1 MPSLSYPSKFTPRQF
16 QIDAIDA
23 LSLAWQEHQR
33 VLHVSPTGSGKAVIA
48 AMLIQRCLDGIAN
61 FAVSTPRVLMLVNRE
76 ELLQQALDKIQ
87 MVTGRYAAIE
97 RGEDRA
103 PEGADIVV
111 ATIQS
116 MCRRLARYP
125 QDHFGLVIVD
135 EAHLFATNQAKD
147 VLDWFCLK
155 QTGGYAYMVGF
166 TATPQTK
173 GKRALANI
181 YGTIGYEITLPELV
195 KQGMLS
201 NIKVQTAPLSID
213 LRHIK
218 RTGPDIDEEELD
230 KVIRPYFRAVA
241 EAMQK
246 YGPERKWLCFLP
258 LVKTSKAF
266 AQILNEHGIPAKHID
281 GESPDRKEI
290 LEQFK
295 HDHFRVLTCSSLLTT
310 GYDEPSITG
319 IVNLRPTE
327 SRILLTQMLG
337 RGTRIKP
344 DGSPHDDLLVLDFL
358 WQYDLSKLVS
368 PASLVASNDEDEHE
382 MQERLRNGEQQ
393 DLLTVHRDVAA
404 ERHAKLAKKLAEQER
419 RKGRLV
425 DLRALMEMGFEENA
439 QFNFVLDYEP
449 TMKWHEAKPTEKQMQ
464 VLCRMGID
472 AKIIK
477 DRGHA
482 AAMLDFCISRTKQ
495 GLATFKQIHAIN
507 RMGGHAD
514 INTKFVDASKTIS
527 QLMARFDAIR
537 MRQ

>member
-1 MPSLSYPSKFTPRQF
+1 MSSLAYPSKFTPRQF
-16 QIDAIDA
+16 QLDAVDA

-33 VLHVSPTGSGKAVIA
+33 VLLVCPTGSGKAVMS

-61 FAVSTPRVLMLVNRE
+61 FAVSTPRCLLLVNRE
-76 ELLQQALDKIQ
+76 ELLQQALDKIT

-97 RGEDRA
+97 RGADKA

-116 MCRRLARYP
+116 MVGRLARYE

-155 QTGGYAYMVGF
+155 QTGGHAYMVGC

-181 YGTIGYEITLPELV
+181 YGTIGYEITLPDLV
-195 KQGMLS
+195 KQGLLS
-201 NIKVQTAPLSID
+201 NIKIQTAPLPID

-218 RTGPDIDEEELD
+218 RTGPDFDEEELD

-241 EAMQK
+241 EAMQQ
-246 YGPERKWLCFLP
+246 YGPTRKWLCFLP
-258 LVKTSKAF
+258 LVKSSKAF
-266 AQILNEHGIPAKHID
+266 TDILNEHGIPAKHID
-281 GESPDRKEI
+281 GESPDRKQI

-295 HDHFRVLTCSSLLTT
+295 HDHFRALTCSSLLTT
-310 GYDEPSITG
+310 GYDEPTITG

-344 DGSPHDDLLVLDFL
+344 EGCPHEDLLVLDFL

-368 PASLVASNDEDEHE
+368 PASLVAGNSDDEAE
-382 MQERLRNGEQQ
+382 MQTRMRSGEEQ
-393 DLLTVHRDVAA
+393 DLLKLHRDVTA

-419 RKGRLV
+419 RKGKMV
-425 DLRALMEMGFEENA
+425 DLRILMEMGFEDNA
-439 QFNFVLDYEP
+439 QFNGVLDYEP
-449 TMKWHEAKPTEKQMQ
+449 TMKWHESKPTEKQLA
-464 VLCRMGID
+464 VLGRMGVD
-472 AKIIK
+472 VKEIK

-482 AAMLDFCISRTKQ
+482 AAMLDFCIGRTKL
-495 GLATFKQIHAIN
+495 GLATFKQINAIN

-514 INTKFVDASKTIS
+514 INTTFVAASKMIG
-527 QLMARFDAIR
+527 QLMARFDAQR
-537 MRQ
+537 LR